1 MPGFW
6 IYLLRKQ
13 GACLVSAFFV
23 ANIATANICNKLL
36 SSQMHPETIADY
48 GKHEIAQT
56 IINLA
61 IKMPQSD
68 LDIND
73 WFTSQK
79 KTKSYFE
86 TFTQNFERILDLYQG
101 ISVFNQIKKVY
112 LQNLIIRNPEY
123 LLAAVYLQKYELLT
137 KMLLVFEKSE
147 DLILRDVFPGL
158 EKIGFNTNSEIF
170 KNVYRDFGS
179 VSSTNTIV
187 QYFNIVFYL
196 LIRHAK
202 DTFGDFYLSE
212 LKHQHINKF
221 TERLQ
226 NLTSLLS
233 IAFNVNDFKGVNKTR
248 KTTLSIL
255 EKLLLA
261 SVVENNTVFFQ
272 ILVKTLPV
280 KDVLI
285 SSNFALLL
293 FSRFQ
298 IDFTNFLSLA
308 NSIGKKKKQAAHELV
323 SIEEVTSSQLTSN
336 LLYGLRLINDFTET
350 LKLKHPDLWA
360 EIAINN
366 QKEFVLLINS
376 YQFKINAQFKRTELS
391 EEHTKLMKDF
401 YFESLEPIFQQLL
414 ERLNQ

>member
-1 MPGFW
+1 
-6 IYLLRKQ
+6 
-13 GACLVSAFFV
+13 
-23 ANIATANICNKLL
+23 
-36 SSQMHPETIADY
+36 MHPETIADY

-226 NLTSLLS
+226 NLASLLS

-248 KTTLSIL
+248 KNTLSIL

-261 SVVENNTVFFQ
+261 SVAENNTVFFQ